1 MSRLPQITD
10 RKFIQIIRRKGFI
23 FQRQARGSHEI
34 WFNQGLKLFVTIPRH
49 AGKTIKKGTLLSMM
63 KDAGL
68 KREDLS

>member
-10 RKFIQIIRRKGFI
+10 RKFIQIIRQRGFM

-34 WFNQGLKLFVTIPRH
+34 WFNQSMKLFVTIPRH

-68 KREDLS
+68 KREDLI

>member
-1 MSRLPQITD
+1 M
-10 RKFIQIIRRKGFI
+10 

-34 WFNQGLKLFVTIPRH
+34 WFNQSMKLFVTIPRH

-68 KREDLS
+68 KREDLI